1 MDREDWPALFVRPG
15 EIVPRTDDGAAG
27 NDGLVSSAADV
38 RTVSVLSDSRGT
50 FDSLDLG
57 ASEASPLESAG
68 LLRSLDGDEAI
79 ATSGTLRAVKYAR
92 AVFRD
97 YGWWSMF
104 CGARSNLHCFI
115 KLGFKPP
122 YYSTQNAISPIV
134 VSRESRCDGPSLIRG
149 HAKCGRC
156 ACGAASGRRTANGW
170 ESAAPGEHV
179 HHGASTS

>member
-79 ATSGTLRAVKYAR
+79 ATSGTLRAVMYAR
-92 AVFRD
+92 AVFPGLRLLAHD
-97 YGWWSMF
+97 LWCQIRKSP
-104 CGARSNLHCFI
+104 CF
-115 KLGFKPP
+115 
-122 YYSTQNAISPIV
+122 
-134 VSRESRCDGPSLIRG
+134 
-149 HAKCGRC
+149 
-156 ACGAASGRRTANGW
+156 
-170 ESAAPGEHV
+170 
-179 HHGASTS
+179 

>member
-57 ASEASPLESAG
+57 ASEAFSLESAG

-79 ATSGTLRAVKYAR
+79 ANSGTLRAVKSLGLS
-92 AVFRD
+92 FRD
-97 YGWWSMF
+97 YGWRSMF
-104 CGARSNLHCFI
+104 CQI
-115 KLGFKPP
+115 K
-122 YYSTQNAISPIV
+122 SP
-134 VSRESRCDGPSLIRG
+134 LF
-149 HAKCGRC
+149 
-156 ACGAASGRRTANGW
+156 
-170 ESAAPGEHV
+170 
-179 HHGASTS
+179 

>member
-68 LLRSLDGDEAI
+68 LLRLLDGDEAI

-97 YGWWSMF
+97 YGWRSMF
-104 CGARSNLHCFI
+104 CGARSNLHCF
-115 KLGFKPP
+115 
-122 YYSTQNAISPIV
+122 
-134 VSRESRCDGPSLIRG
+134 
-149 HAKCGRC
+149 
-156 ACGAASGRRTANGW
+156 
-170 ESAAPGEHV
+170 
-179 HHGASTS
+179 